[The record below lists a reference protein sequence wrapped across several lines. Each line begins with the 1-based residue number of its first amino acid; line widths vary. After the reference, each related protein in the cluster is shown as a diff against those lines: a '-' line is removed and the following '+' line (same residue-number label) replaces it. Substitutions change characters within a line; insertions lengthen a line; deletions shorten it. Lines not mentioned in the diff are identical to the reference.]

1 MNQNLLVIFYSLFIY
16 LVGSLG
22 LIVFNNKLFKKQN
35 LFLNL
40 GLSWGV
46 GNAVLIL
53 IFYVLG
59 FTGKLDLIQLR
70 SGVGLFVLVLITGIF
85 VLIKSKMIKWQF
97 KWQNWLLL
105 LGILIFLLPLIRN
118 SFFAPLNYWDA
129 LGVWLIKAKTLFY
142 FPGVTDSGF
151 FKESFYSYTH
161 QDYPLGLP
169 LLVTAFYRLAGFI
182 NDQAVQFYLLGYFI
196 NFIFLLTGTMIE
208 MGKNR
213 ISLINI
219 FVITLLIIEMPNMI
233 LFSHNGYADIPIAF
247 FMAAAMK
254 LFIDLFLEK
263 KAALETLPLLI
274 LMALTS
280 ANFKVEGYPFVGV
293 IGITL
298 LLMQLVKPKNLKK
311 LPFIKIGLA
320 ILIGLTPIIIWEVY
334 KARQGISGTYAG
346 AGLAMMNF
354 SKLKT
359 IIHYYLNELIDT
371 NRYLLTLI
379 LAFFV
384 YVIEVLLM
392 ISKKMIVLLLPHLI
406 IFGQLAAYTIIFLV
420 SPHQLIWQLSSFER
434 IVLPLIGML
443 FMLIFYNFNC
453 LWPKK
458 NEL

>member
-161 QDYPLGLP
+161 Q
-169 LLVTAFYRLAGFI
+169 
-182 NDQAVQFYLLGYFI
+182 
-196 NFIFLLTGTMIE
+196 
-208 MGKNR
+208 
-213 ISLINI
+213 
-219 FVITLLIIEMPNMI
+219 
-233 LFSHNGYADIPIAF
+233 
-247 FMAAAMK
+247 
-254 LFIDLFLEK
+254 
-263 KAALETLPLLI
+263 
-274 LMALTS
+274 
-280 ANFKVEGYPFVGV
+280 
-293 IGITL
+293 
-298 LLMQLVKPKNLKK
+298 
-311 LPFIKIGLA
+311 
-320 ILIGLTPIIIWEVY
+320 
-334 KARQGISGTYAG
+334 
-346 AGLAMMNF
+346 
-354 SKLKT
+354 
-359 IIHYYLNELIDT
+359 
-371 NRYLLTLI
+371 
-379 LAFFV
+379 
-384 YVIEVLLM
+384 
-392 ISKKMIVLLLPHLI
+392 
-406 IFGQLAAYTIIFLV
+406 
-420 SPHQLIWQLSSFER
+420 
-434 IVLPLIGML
+434 
-443 FMLIFYNFNC
+443 
-453 LWPKK
+453 
-458 NEL
+458 